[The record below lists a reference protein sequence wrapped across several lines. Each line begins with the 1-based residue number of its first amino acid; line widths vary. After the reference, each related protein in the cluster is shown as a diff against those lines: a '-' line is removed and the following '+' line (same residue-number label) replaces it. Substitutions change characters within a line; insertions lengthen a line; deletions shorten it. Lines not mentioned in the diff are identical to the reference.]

1 MAHFT
6 KDGTPYYGEVHKMP
20 DGSIHSGKTHTKTS
34 KKVMH
39 FKDLSTT
46 AKNKAGD
53 KMSKEAYKGK
63 KMKKTK
69 YMSKGGA
76 MKKTNDM
83 SKGGPVRQRYAMAS
97 GKKKK

>member
-1 MAHFT
+1 MAKGMSHFT

-53 KMSKEAYKGK
+53 KMAKDTYKGR

-69 YMSKGGA
+69 YMSKGGV
-76 MKKTNDM
+76 
-83 SKGGPVRQRYAMAS
+83 VRQRYAMAS
-97 GKKKK
+97 SKKKK